1 MDNANRPAFLV
12 SPAGLRYPF
21 FVKNLPV
28 PPPMWFLITSF
39 ILCFSGAWMPGEVK
53 ARSSF
58 WISARDTNAC
68 IVSAVIQ
75 YDTKLEDRIRRENG
89 VGNAVL
95 QMDIH
100 TQEPQELCTM
110 LLMQQ
115 GDHRWRPLLCVTNIR
130 GNIYSGYLILPPEFT
145 LASPLEISL
154 GERTI
159 EAKFKK

>member
-1 MDNANRPAFLV
+1 
-12 SPAGLRYPF
+12 
-21 FVKNLPV
+21 
-28 PPPMWFLITSF
+28 
-39 ILCFSGAWMPGEVK
+39 MPGEVK

-130 GNIYSGYLILPPEFT
+130 GNIYSGYLILPSEFT